1 MSSISS
7 VNSSAAL
14 LHQMQLAA
22 ANKQA
27 GNATT
32 SSPSQQTQGASN
44 DSDHD
49 GDSDAAGGIDLKA

>member
-7 VNSSAAL
+7 VNTSAAL
-14 LHQMQLAA
+14 LYQMQQAA

-27 GNATT
+27 GNVTT

-49 GDSDAAGGIDLKA
+49 GDSDGTGIDTKA